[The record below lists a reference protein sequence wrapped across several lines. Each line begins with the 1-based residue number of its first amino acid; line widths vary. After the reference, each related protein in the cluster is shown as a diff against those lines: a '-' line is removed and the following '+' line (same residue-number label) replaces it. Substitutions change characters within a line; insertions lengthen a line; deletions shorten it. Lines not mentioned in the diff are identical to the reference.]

1 MNEPDTGALRER
13 LTDLLA
19 EWGAHM
25 SCVLTELE
33 QARQKLDAAEQASA
47 QSEKRIAELDERVRA
62 HENLISALRAEAESA
77 SELRLEVERKTAE
90 LDALKRDKERLEG
103 ESRELRQRV
112 RELEEAADHE
122 SAGSSAE
129 IESLRAELEARKS
142 LIKSLRAD
150 SERARTL
157 EASLE
162 ENRQLVQ
169 QLEDTVNRQASTIEE
184 LKRKIEAWRI
194 KYRALKNG
202 ARDSTTTTTSLTDTG
217 IPKLPQAVAQN
228 ENIVD
233 QTIAIDMREALL
245 EARRVAGIRDD

>member
-1 MNEPDTGALRER
+1 TSLI
-13 LTDLLA
+13 
-19 EWGAHM
+19 
-25 SCVLTELE
+25 
-33 QARQKLDAAEQASA
+33 AS
-47 QSEKRIAELDERVRA
+47 VRA
-62 HENLISALRAEAESA
+62 Y
-77 SELRLEVERKTAE
+77 
-90 LDALKRDKERLEG
+90 
-103 ESRELRQRV
+103 
-112 RELEEAADHE
+112 
-122 SAGSSAE
+122 
-129 IESLRAELEARKS
+129 
-142 LIKSLRAD
+142 

-169 QLEDTVNRQASTIEE
+169 QREVTVSSQASTIEE

-202 ARDSTTTTTSLTDTG
+202 ARDSTTTTTSLTDTV